1 MTGNQVSRQ
10 SNDLYTG
17 LLFFLEN
24 ILSEQRLLPSSQ
36 ENAPMPITLR
46 PSQPADI
53 PFIFAAENHPDNA
66 PYITQCSQAWHAEA
80 IASADYAHFVIE
92 RSPSQDGLTQNS
104 PTQEKRP
111 PVGYIILA
119 GIQSPHQSLEI
130 RRIVVVEKGQ
140 GYGREILR
148 WIKAFGFEQLGH
160 HRIWLDVL
168 ERNSRAQ
175 HLYKSEGFVAEGIAR
190 ESFKTEA
197 GFESAIVMSILAS
210 EYSP

>member
-1 MTGNQVSRQ
+1 MQ
-10 SNDLYTG
+10 
-17 LLFFLEN
+17 
-24 ILSEQRLLPSSQ
+24 I
-36 ENAPMPITLR
+36 APR
-46 PSQPADI
+46 PTQLADI
-53 PFIFAAENHPDNA
+53 PFVFKAENHPDNA
-66 PYITQCSQAWHAEA
+66 LYITQCSQSWHEAA

-92 RSPSQDGLTQNS
+92 RSPSQND
-104 PTQEKRP
+104 PTQGKHS
-111 PVGYIILA
+111 PVGYTILA

-168 ERNSRAQ
+168 ERNSRAK
-175 HLYKSEGFVAEGIAR
+175 HLYESEGFVAEGIAR

-197 GFESAIVMSILAS
+197 GYESAIVMSILES
-210 EYSP
+210 EYF